1 MTEAFA
7 NLRFQR
13 RPSPVLPEHRPLF
26 KIAQIVLVLHLAS
39 RAGRSSLA
47 RLHLF
52 NWALKTP
59 ERGARLI
66 KAVKTKKL
74 DVSAWGFDPALAIAL
89 RYACAEGL
97 IVLSKGGYELT
108 DMGLLFARSIIEDQS
123 MLNTE
128 KELLKNTGKG
138 ITETMVDIVAK
149 GWEAE

>member
-1 MTEAFA
+1 MTEAVA

-13 RPSPVLPEHRPLF
+13 RPSPVLPEHRPLY
-26 KIAQIVLVLHLAS
+26 KIAQIALVLHLAS

-52 NWALKTP
+52 NWAFKAP
-59 ERGARLI
+59 ERAARLI

-97 IVLSKGGYELT
+97 IVLSNGGYELT
-108 DMGLLFARSIIEDQS
+108 DMGLLFARSIIEDQL
-123 MLNTE
+123 MLDTE
-128 KELLKNTGKG
+128 KEFLKNTGKG